1 MKYVFSFFVLLNS
14 FLFGQT
20 TVVDW
25 ITLVNNATG
34 IVNTSNTPNAVVTIN
49 GTGFSTAGGASPRY
63 NSGGSNNWAMNGLG
77 LGADWGNTSSSITV
91 DIVFTTP
98 VCTDLSFD
106 IHDLNGDSNS
116 PFEDK
121 ITITGY
127 DESNTLIPINSTN
140 YVFSNCPNASI
151 CGAVQLYDAGTA
163 NSRIGRCTNGNSN
176 GSTYGNA
183 NNKITFTLKDPT
195 APKKVK
201 RLTIVYS
208 SSSTSNTNGWMSNS
222 VNPGFQNI
230 VISNITATLPPV
242 VSTSFACLTT
252 STSVNLV
259 ATASSTSSPTYTWT
273 TSTGTIN
280 SGSNALT
287 ANVKSPA
294 TYSFTAYNGAVA
306 NGCYTQTVVTL
317 TTVNCNLLPVELIL
331 FKANR
336 DHKDVTVQ
344 WQTLSEKNNDYFVV
358 ERSINGVYFEEI
370 KRIKGAGNSFELR
383 NYLFVDENPNLELS
397 YYRLKQTDFNG
408 QYKYSEIVSVEA
420 DDSKA
425 RVSHVAPNPTESD
438 INFDFY
444 TPMKGELIY
453 EIIDLTG
460 RVIVSKSEMME
471 FGNTKVSVNLDETPK
486 GIYFL
491 KVSFEKTNLVSI
503 NKIFKS

>member
-1 MKYVFSFFVLLNS
+1 MKYFFCFFILLNS
-14 FLFGQT
+14 FLFAQT

-25 ITLVNNATG
+25 STLVNNATG
-34 IVNTSNTPNAVVTIN
+34 IVNTSNTPNAVVTIS
-49 GTGFSTAGGASPRY
+49 GVGFSTAGGASPRY

-127 DESNTLIPINSTN
+127 DESNVLIPVISSN
-140 YVFSNCPNASI
+140 YVFSNCPNLSI
-151 CGAVQLYDAGTA
+151 CGSFQLYDAGAA
-163 NSRIGRCTNGNSN
+163 NTRIGRCINGNSN
-176 GSTYGNA
+176 ASAYGNA
-183 NNKITFTLKDPT
+183 NNKITFTLKDPS

-201 RLTIVYS
+201 RVTIVYS

-242 VSTSFACLTT
+242 VTTAFSCLTT
-252 STSVNLV
+252 SNTVNLV

-280 SGSNALT
+280 SGSNSLT

-294 TYSFTAYNGAVA
+294 TYTFTAYNGAVA
-306 NGCYTQTVVTL
+306 NGCFTQSVVTL
-317 TTVNCNLLPVELIL
+317 TNVNCNLLPVELLL
-331 FKANR
+331 FKADRIGKN
-336 DHKDVTVQ
+336 VSIQ
-344 WQTLSEKNNDYFVV
+344 WQTLTEKNNDYFVV
-358 ERSINGVYFEEI
+358 ERSIDGIYFDEI

-383 NYLFVDENPNLELS
+383 NYLATDENPKNEIS
-397 YYRLKQTDFNG
+397 YYRLKLIDSYGKAT
-408 QYKYSEIVSVEA
+408 YSDIVSVES
-420 DDSKA
+420 DNSKA
-425 RVSHVAPNPTESD
+425 LVSRILPNPTSSC
-438 INFDFY
+438 IGFDFY
-444 TPMKGELIY
+444 APEKGELLY
-453 EIIDLTG
+453 EITDLTG
-460 RVIVSKSEMME
+460 RVLVSESKIVETGNSKIVSS
-471 FGNTKVSVNLDETPK
+471 LDALPV

-491 KVSFEKTNLVSI
+491 KVSFEKTNFNTI
-503 NKIFKS
+503 NKIFKN